1 MSKLRNYIASAEQMR
16 VTYLQDVHHRIILFT
31 HNVSKLIAGE
41 QVLDEHVLHDTI
53 CDSEERGVALEG
65 RRVGSTGT
73 NLDLRVQ
80 LCMERGRSIK

>member
-1 MSKLRNYIASAEQMR
+1 MR

-80 LCMERGRSIK
+80 LCCMDMWTWRDKRR